1 MLSPSHKALVQFI
14 SVDHMMQLVNQ
25 IGLEPMLT
33 ELAHYLEDDY
43 KRWQSFDKT
52 PRIASHSDAAMIEL
66 MPISDK
72 NTYGFKYVNGHP

>member
-1 MLSPSHKALVQFI
+1 MLSHSHKALVQFI

-33 ELAHYLEDDY
+33 ELVHYLKDDY
-43 KRWQSFDKT
+43 KRWQIFDKT
-52 PRIASHSDAAMIEL
+52 PHIASHLDASVIEL

-72 NTYGFKYVNGHP
+72 ILMVSSM